1 MRVLDLAE
9 KVLLETKELMTSKMI
24 YYYAVNNHKTL
35 VEQTF
40 NGNTPWYTLGAAL
53 YTNVKRQD
61 SVFVSYKF
69 DTAATRFGLK
79 SIEYGDIDS
88 TKDKNH
94 DNNNNSNWDE
104 IDLHK
109 YLVSFMSIK
118 DCYLKTINA
127 NCSHNKVKDKN
138 TWLHP
143 DLIGVKFF
151 KQIYDEKTIS
161 LMKSNNELAY
171 ELYSFEMKKTIDLS
185 TLNDK
190 FFQAA
195 SNSSW
200 ANYGYI
206 VAKDIDEENQ
216 DLIEKL
222 EKLNRIF
229 GIGVIKINPKTFS
242 ESKILFEAI
251 KREIDYNSINDLI
264 SLDNQDINAFF
275 DEIVALCSDLR
286 TRIVSDVFDEPFDS
300 DTDGEKIAKEKGI
313 IDNQ

>member
-1 MRVLDLAE
+1 MKVLKLAE
-9 KVLLETKELMTSKMI
+9 KILSETQELMTASMI
-24 YYYAVNNHKTL
+24 YEYAKDNYKDI
-35 VEQTF
+35 VEQSF
-40 NGNTPWYTLGAAL
+40 NGSTPVHTLGARL

-69 DTAATRFGLK
+69 DTTATRFGLK
-79 SIEYGDIDS
+79 SIDYGVIGINNY
-88 TKDKNH
+88 KEE
-94 DNNNNSNWDE
+94 DNSHKSSWNE

-109 YLVSFMSIK
+109 FLVSFLDMK

-127 NCSHNKVKDKN
+127 NSSHNKIKDQN

-151 KQIYDEKTIS
+151 KEIYDKRTID
-161 LMKSNNELAY
+161 LMKANNELVY
-171 ELYSFEMKKTIDLS
+171 ELYSFEIKKAIDLP

-206 VAKDIDEENQ
+206 VAKEVDEDNP

-229 GIGVIKINPKTFS
+229 GIGVIKINPKTYS

-251 KREIDYNSINDLI
+251 KREIDYNSINDLV
-264 SLDNQDINAFF
+264 SLGNQDINAFF

-286 TRIVSDVFDEPFDS
+286 THIVSDIFDKPFDT
-300 DTDGEKIAKEKGI
+300 DIDGEKFALSKHMI
-313 IDNQ
+313 